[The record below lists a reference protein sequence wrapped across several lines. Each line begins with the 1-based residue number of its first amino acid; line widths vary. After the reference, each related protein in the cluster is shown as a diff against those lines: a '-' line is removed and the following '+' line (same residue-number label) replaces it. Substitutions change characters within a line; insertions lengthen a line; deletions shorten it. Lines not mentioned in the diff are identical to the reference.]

1 MVSLI
6 LGTATFN
13 AGYGISNK
21 DIEIDENR
29 VREIVSVAQNL
40 GIKEFDT
47 APGYG
52 RAEEYLGRF
61 LDPQMEPRISSKINS
76 ENSRSTKRILE
87 SVRTTLVQT
96 KTKKLKNVYL
106 HDPAALTGPMARETF
121 SGLRELV
128 SLNLVERI
136 GLSAYDLDSI
146 LRARES
152 FPELN
157 TFQVPE
163 NICDRRMRHSKDL
176 IDLHRDGV
184 TFDVRSVFLQG
195 LLLMPYE
202 GLPPGFKVAKNILR
216 QLHNVAN
223 SHGFSPLD
231 FCLAYVKSIPW
242 ATGVIVGAASASQLR
257 QTVTSQSVLPPD
269 WELRIDTLPIRML
282 DPRQW

>member
-21 DIEIDENR
+21 EAEFDEFK
-29 VREIVSVAQNL
+29 VRELVSVAQNL
-40 GIKEFDT
+40 GIQEFDT

-61 LDPQMEPRISSKINS
+61 LDPQMEPRISSKISS
-76 ENSRSTKRILE
+76 ESSTSARGILE
-87 SVRTTLVQT
+87 SVHRTLLQT

-106 HDPAALTGPMARETF
+106 HDPAALTGPRARETF

-136 GLSAYDLDSI
+136 GLSVYDLDSI

-176 IDLHRDGV
+176 IDLHQDGV
-184 TFDVRSVFLQG
+184 TFNVRSVFLQG
-195 LLLMPYE
+195 LLVMPFE
-202 GLPPGFKVAKNILR
+202 ELPPGFKVAENVVQ
-216 QLHNVAN
+216 QLHTVAN

-242 ATGVIVGAASASQLR
+242 ATGVVVGAASASQLM
-257 QTVTSQSVLPPD
+257 QTVTSQSVLPGD
-269 WELRIDTLPIRML
+269 WESRIDTLPKSIL
-282 DPRQW
+282 DPREW